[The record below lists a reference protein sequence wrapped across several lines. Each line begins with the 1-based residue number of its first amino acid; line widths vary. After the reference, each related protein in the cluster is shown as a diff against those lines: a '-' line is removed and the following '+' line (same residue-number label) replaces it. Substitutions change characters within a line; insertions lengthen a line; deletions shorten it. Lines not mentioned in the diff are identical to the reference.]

1 MIIAFKKDMPDI
13 HPTCFVALSADIIGD
28 VQMQQET
35 TIWYNAVLRGD
46 ISKIVIGS
54 KTNVQDGCVL
64 HGDEGIDTIIGDG
77 VTLGHNAILH
87 GCTIE
92 NNCLIG
98 MGATVLNDVYI
109 GENCIVGAGA
119 LVTSGKKIPP
129 NSLVLGSPAKVIR
142 TLTQEEIQGI
152 TQNANHYVQLGKV
165 YLEDSK

>member
-1 MIIAFKKDMPDI
+1 MMITFKQYTPNI
-13 HPTCFVALSADIIGD
+13 HPTCFVAPSADIIGD
-28 VQMQQET
+28 VKVYQEA

-46 ISKIVIGS
+46 IAKIVVGK
-54 KTNVQDGCVL
+54 KTNIQDGCVL
-64 HGDEGIDTIIGDG
+64 HGDEDIDTIIGDG
-77 VTLGHNAILH
+77 VIVGHNAILH

-119 LVTSGKKIPP
+119 LITSGKKIPP

-152 TQNANHYVQLGKV
+152 AQSAEHYVTLGKA
-165 YLEDSK
+165 YLDSN